1 MLKSRSAGDITFDVC
16 IYIMVLL
23 VSIACVLP
31 FIHVIMSS
39 FTRPEIIRYYT
50 GLNLWPKGFTV
61 RGYELVFRNR
71 ELLTGLKNTLIYVA
85 VGTFI
90 NMAVNT
96 TAAYALSRQ
105 NVLWSRAL
113 LLFASFTMLFSGGLI
128 PFYLL
133 VQRLGMINTIWAV
146 TIPGA
151 VNVWYLIILR
161 TSFKALPV
169 SLEESAKLDGANDF
183 QIFAKIILPLSM
195 PVLSVIILYC
205 VVGHWN
211 SWFNASIFLQ
221 RRPMYP
227 LQLFLREILVN
238 NDTSKIVNQVAVPTM
253 DFLSIDRYRPL
264 VQYCTTVV
272 VTLPIICAYPFLQKY
287 FIKGV
292 MIGSIKG

>member
-1 MLKSRSAGDITFDVC
+1 MSPGDFAFELIISAL
-16 IYIMVLL
+16 VL
-23 VSIACVLP
+23 SIAVACVLP
-31 FIHVIMSS
+31 FIHVIMNS
-39 FTRPEIIRYYT
+39 FTRPEILVSYK

-71 ELLTGLKNTLIYVA
+71 DLLNGFKNTLIYVV
-85 VGTFI
+85 VGTSVSL
-90 NMAVNT
+90 AVNVL
-96 TAAYALSRQ
+96 AAYALSKKT
-105 NVLWSRAL
+105 LWGRHL

-133 VQRLGMINTIWAV
+133 IRQLGWLNTIWAV

-151 VNVWYLIILR
+151 VNVWHLIILR
-161 TSFKALPV
+161 TSFKALPE

-183 QIFAKIILPLSM
+183 QILAKIILPLSM
-195 PVLSVIILYC
+195 PVIAVIILYC

-221 RRPMYP
+221 KRVLFP
-227 LQLFLREILVN
+227 LQLFLKEILISS
-238 NDTSKIVNQVAVPTM
+238 DTSKMVNNVAIPGI
-253 DFLSIDRYRPL
+253 DFLAIDRYRPL

-272 VTLPIICAYPFLQKY
+272 ATLPIVCAYPFLQKY

-292 MIGSIKG
+292 LIGSIKG

>member
-1 MLKSRSAGDITFDVC
+1 MTLAKSFGDTVFDAIV
-16 IYIMVLL
+16 YLLVLL
-23 VSIACVLP
+23 IAVACILP

-39 FTRPEIIRYYT
+39 FTKPEIILSYT
-50 GLNLWPKGFTV
+50 GFNLWPKGFTV
-61 RGYELVFRNR
+61 KGYELVFKNS
-71 ELLTGLKNTLIYVA
+71 ELLTGLKNTVLYLV

-90 NMAVNT
+90 SVTVNT
-96 TAAYALSRQ
+96 LAAYGLSRKK
-105 NVLWSRAL
+105 VLWSRPL

-133 VQRLGMINTIWAV
+133 IQRLGWLNTIWSV

-161 TSFKALPV
+161 TSFKSMPD

-183 QIFAKIILPLSM
+183 QILAKIIIPLSM
-195 PVLSVIILYC
+195 PVIAVIVFFC

-211 SWFNASIFLQ
+211 AWFNASIFLQ
-221 RRPMYP
+221 KRALYP
-227 LQLFLREILVN
+227 LQLFLREILYIG
-238 NDTSKIVNQVAVPTM
+238 DRTMMVNQVTVPTI

-264 VQYCTTVV
+264 VKYCTTVV
-272 VTLPIICAYPFLQKY
+272 VTLPIICTYPFLQKY